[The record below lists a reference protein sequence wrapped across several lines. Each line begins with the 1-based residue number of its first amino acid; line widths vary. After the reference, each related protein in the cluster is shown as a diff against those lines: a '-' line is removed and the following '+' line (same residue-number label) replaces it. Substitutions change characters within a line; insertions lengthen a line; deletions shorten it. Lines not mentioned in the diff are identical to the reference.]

1 MVEYSMNKKRL
12 IGIVD
17 KISADENRTRGCLH
31 TEMDNARIQ
40 RTTETDEL
48 LITEFEQETNERRQW
63 IIACLILNIHQPA
76 EQFFHLHRTFNEHGE
91 DVFSGSHQ

>member
-1 MVEYSMNKKRL
+1 MNEKRL
-12 IGIVD
+12 IEIVD

-31 TEMDNARIQ
+31 TEMNDARIQ

-48 LITEFEQETNERRQW
+48 LIAEFEQEKMGRRQW

-76 EQFFHLHRTFNEHGE
+76 ERFFHLHRTFNEHGE
-91 DVFSGSHQ
+91 DVFSEKPV